1 MVVQSAERAAA
12 REERER
18 RFRLLYLLKRSY
30 TAAKVA
36 LDELVRE
43 HGLSASD
50 FTMLSFLKGLEPCSA
65 ADLARAQRVTPQAV
79 TQQIAQ
85 LRAKDLVSSE
95 TSEINRRI
103 SLISMTAA
111 GRAALARVSAA
122 ARKLED
128 EMMAD
133 LSREESKT
141 LTTLLARLIETADE
155 KDQTS
160 NGE

>member
-1 MVVQSAERAAA
+1 MVVEDAA
-12 REERER
+12 REEGER

-30 TAAKVA
+30 NAAKDG
-36 LDELVRE
+36 LDVIVRE
-43 HGLSASD
+43 HGLTASD
-50 FTMLSFLKGLEPCSA
+50 FTMLSFLKRLEPCSA

-103 SLISMTAA
+103 SLISMTPV
-111 GRAALARVSAA
+111 GRAALAIVSAQ

-128 EMMAD
+128 QMMAD
-133 LSREESKT
+133 LSSAESDTFT
-141 LTTLLARLIETADE
+141 LLLARLIETANE